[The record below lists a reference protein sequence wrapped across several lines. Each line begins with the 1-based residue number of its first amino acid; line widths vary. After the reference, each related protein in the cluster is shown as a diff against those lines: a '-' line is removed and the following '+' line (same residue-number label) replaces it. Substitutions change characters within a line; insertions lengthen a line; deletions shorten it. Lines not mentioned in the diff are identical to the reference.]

1 MWVTLTSG
9 SQVAGARALTFGVLA
24 FLVSAMIVALLIP
37 VAPRLGLIDHP
48 DRRKIHSG
56 PTPAIGGLAIALCIL
71 PLAMFT
77 LPIDRP
83 LLALVAAGVLL
94 ISEGVL
100 DDIYDLRWKYR
111 LCAHAAAALVLV
123 YFGGVKVDYIGAA
136 FGIWHYHQLGLLA
149 MPFTVLATTGLINA
163 LNMIDGVDGLAGSVA
178 VATLAMLACAGFYV
192 GNAEV
197 ATLAIMLIGAV
208 AGFLAFNMRT
218 PWNRSA
224 KTFLG
229 NAGSEFLGLVIAWCC
244 FRLTQTN
251 SHPVTPVL
259 APFLF
264 AVPVL
269 DCLALVAHRLRRGRS
284 PFAADRDHLHHLL
297 MDAGFPIAGVIAV
310 IVGASL
316 IIGLTAALASLWR
329 LPEPYFIVAFIG
341 LLAAHFAFTNN
352 RARAVAS
359 LASFVMLFR
368 ASDRDYREQSWT
380 SAVAKEPVAKP
391 PHAAE

>member
-1 MWVTLTSG
+1 MWMALATG
-9 SQVAGARALTFGVLA
+9 AHFAGAKALIFGGLA
-24 FLVSAMIVALLIP
+24 FLGSAMIVAILIP
-37 VAPRLGLIDHP
+37 LAPRLRLIDRP
-48 DRRKIHSG
+48 DRRKIHAG

-77 LPIDRP
+77 LPADRP
-83 LLALVAAGVLL
+83 LLALVTASVLL
-94 ISEGVL
+94 LSEGVL

-136 FGIWHYHQLGLLA
+136 FGIWNYHRLGILA

-163 LNMIDGVDGLAGSVA
+163 LNMIDGVDGLAGAVT
-178 VATLAMLACAGFYV
+178 VATLTMLACAGLYV

-297 MDAGFPIAGVIAV
+297 MDAGFPVAGVIAV

-316 IIGLTAALASLWR
+316 IIGAAAAIASLWH
-329 LPEPYFIVAFIG
+329 LPEPCFILAFVG
-341 LLAAHFAFTNN
+341 LLAAHFVFTNN
-352 RARAVAS
+352 RSRAVAS
-359 LASFVMLFR
+359 LANFAMLFHGH
-368 ASDRDYREQSWT
+368 DRDYSWT
-380 SAVAKEPVAKP
+380 SAIAKESASKP